1 MMQIPFSP
9 PDITEA
15 EIEEVAA
22 ALRSGWITTGP
33 RTKELERQ
41 VAARCGTKKAVC
53 LNSQTACAEMVLR
66 LMEIGP
72 GDEVILPAYTYTAT
86 ASVVQHVGAAI
97 VMVDCQKDSLE
108 MDYDSVEKAVTSRTK
123 AIILNSPC
131 NPTGSCLS
139 AETMEKIA
147 RIVDC
152 FARRLQIQERLTE
165 QVAEAIQD
173 AAKAEGVG
181 VVFRCRHLCM
191 MMRGVEKQNSE
202 MVTSA
207 MLGSFRE
214 DEKVRQEFLSLV
226 NR

>member
-1 MMQIPFSP
+1 MKKKDVREPDEKKIASLVRQLLVELGEDPDRDGLLKTPARVARSLAFLTRGYRQTPRGVLNNAVFERDIEVYSMCEHHLLPFYGTCAVGY
-9 PDITEA
+9 I
-15 EIEEVAA
+15 
-22 ALRSGWITTGP
+22 
-33 RTKELERQ
+33 
-41 VAARCGTKKAVC
+41 ARGK
-53 LNSQTACAEMVLR
+53 VL
-66 LMEIGP
+66 G
-72 GDEVILPAYTYTAT
+72 V
-86 ASVVQHVGAAI
+86 S
-97 VMVDCQKDSLE
+97 
-108 MDYDSVEKAVTSRTK
+108 
-123 AIILNSPC
+123 
-131 NPTGSCLS
+131 
-139 AETMEKIA
+139 KIA

-207 MLGSFRE
+207 MLGSFRS